1 MFDIHRKRGGELEAP
16 PNSTEVRESKRF
28 KGEETD
34 LSSEFS
40 QLDRF
45 TLAEEEAAASSEDL
59 VSGVM
64 RTLEEDISATC
75 STLYSLIPVD
85 NSWAFDISCGCEGQT
100 LVSDSGIDLSYL
112 LEASDDDLGIPSG
125 PVLDLKDDEVCQ
137 FLWETSPAQGLSEN
151 PGLNYVSQNW
161 SFEDE
166 VENDHRCVLY
176 EYTWDYSQVV
186 DYMNRDSINQGMFF
200 EEDFSAAWILETTD
214 CT

>member
-34 LSSEFS
+34 LFSEFS

-45 TLAEEEAAASSEDL
+45 TVAEEEAAASSDDR

-75 STLYSLIPVD
+75 STLYAPITVD
-85 NSWAFDISCGCEGQT
+85 NSWAFDISCDCEAQT
-100 LVSDSGIDLSYL
+100 LVSESGIDLSYL
-112 LEASDDDLGIPSG
+112 LEASDDDLGIP
-125 PVLDLKDDEVCQ
+125 VLDLKYDQVCQ
-137 FLWETSPAQGLSEN
+137 FPWETLPAQGLSEN
-151 PGLNYVSQNW
+151 PDLKYVSQNW

-166 VENDHRCVLY
+166 VENDHHCVLY

-186 DYMNRDSINQGMFF
+186 DYMNRDFISQEMFF
-200 EEDFSAAWILETTD
+200 EEDFSAAWILETAD